1 MKLRSVQVGS
11 GPGSE
16 ETQPLGPET
25 LTCAAATEP
34 PALVSR
40 HIIFQSPRRKE
51 TKALYTAD
59 HVTGYFTV
67 MMLKRTVIVSAGE
80 TGEVPTF
87 ASCLLADVWIISF

>member
-1 MKLRSVQVGS
+1 MFINYLKFQEQSKRQEEWEDERGGLR
-11 GPGSE
+11 
-16 ETQPLGPET
+16 LKN
-25 LTCAAATEP
+25 
-34 PALVSR
+34 
-40 HIIFQSPRRKE
+40 PRRKE